1 MKITASS
8 LLSVSSLLFCLLSYP
23 TIASAKTCKYDPSL
37 GKPNPLGMRAFITL
51 TESSGNTNVIF
62 EQYPSNL
69 GDKVTIAN
77 RRVMVFY
84 GRNVN
89 EARQLLLQK
98 PQYYSELVGY
108 KDSEGFAAVNAV
120 LTCR

>member
-1 MKITASS
+1 MKSIASS

-23 TIASAKTCKYDPSL
+23 TIASARTCRYDPSL
-37 GKPNPLGMRAFITL
+37 GKPNPLGMRTSITL
-51 TESSGNTNVIF
+51 TENSGNTTVFF
-62 EQYPSNL
+62 EQFPSNL

-77 RRVMVFY
+77 RREMVFY

-108 KDSEGFAAVNAV
+108 KDSEGFAPMNAV